1 MDIKQ
6 AKEVMGSITR
16 LYRAGKFGE
25 EVLAI
30 LEVLEQTEKETQS
43 RVAALKA
50 EESALLEVKEKA
62 LTDAEE
68 IKKAASVKAEKIVA
82 AAEAAAKKTALDSE
96 NVIKSAK
103 ESVSEIQTSISD
115 LGAQKAAAEKTL
127 ADLKAEIAVHSKDLA
142 DLNALKDKA
151 RKTLGI

>member
-43 RVAALKA
+43 RITALKA
-50 EESALLEVKEKA
+50 EESDLLAVKEKVLMA
-62 LTDAEE
+62 ADE
-68 IKKAASVKAEKIVA
+68 IKKAVSVKAGKIVA
-82 AAEAAAKKTALDSE
+82 AAEAAAKKIALDADKII
-96 NVIKSAK
+96 NAAK
-103 ESVSEIQTSISD
+103 EAACEIQGDIAN
-115 LGAQKAAAEKTL
+115 LGAQKTAAEKTL